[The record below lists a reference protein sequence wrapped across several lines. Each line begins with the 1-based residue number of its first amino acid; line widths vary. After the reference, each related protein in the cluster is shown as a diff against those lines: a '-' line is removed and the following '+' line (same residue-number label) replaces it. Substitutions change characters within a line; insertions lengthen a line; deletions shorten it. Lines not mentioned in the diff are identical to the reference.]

1 MRSVSCA
8 GRAHFGPISP
18 LEALKGLLWAEC
30 GKKMGARYPT
40 PQALICT
47 LVESLG
53 IMTLQGHMFP
63 TRYWHYA
70 DIACYRESKR

>member
-1 MRSVSCA
+1 
-8 GRAHFGPISP
+8 
-18 LEALKGLLWAEC
+18 
-30 GKKMGARYPT
+30 MGARYPT

-53 IMTLQGHMFP
+53 IMTLQGPMFP

-70 DIACYRESKR
+70 YIVCYRESKR